1 MEDFMHYWANYRPN
15 SNQIPDAA
23 ANMHRAYLEAY
34 NNLDHTKKRTIDF
47 LVPHN
52 NGKAWAP
59 AFDPDRIK
67 EVAALGLEID
77 QKRAAVKSIA
87 EDIES
92 FVAVVGGPTINILE
106 DELNRAERRLQ
117 SLTILARKEF
127 RKTSKLQPHASPV
140 DVQNNDAVLDANAA
154 LAQGQ
159 EELEPK
165 IADLR
170 DRLEKARAILRKYGG
185 N

>member
-1 MEDFMHYWANYRPN
+1 MEDFMQYWANYRPN
-15 SNQIPDAA
+15 SNQIHDAA
-23 ANMHRAYLEAY
+23 EDMYRTYLEACDT
-34 NNLDHTKKRTIDF
+34 LDHTKRRTLDF
-47 LVPHN
+47 LIPHN
-52 NGKAWAP
+52 TGKAWAP
-59 AFDPDRIK
+59 AFDPDRIE
-67 EVAALGLEID
+67 EVAALGSEIN
-77 QKRAAVKSIA
+77 QRRANVKSIA
-87 EDIES
+87 EDIKS

-106 DELNRAERRLQ
+106 DELNRADRRLQ

-127 RKTSKLQPHASPV
+127 KKTSKLQPHASPV
-140 DVQNNDAVLDANAA
+140 DVQNTDAVLDANAA

-170 DRLEKARAILRKYGG
+170 DRLERARAILRKYGG